1 MLQLETFLIDLVLQ
15 IRKARLREVQG
26 GRLRN
31 IIRDRSRAETLVSS
45 PSLKM
50 FQLEK
55 ATFYQRLIACNQ
67 LPILKVQQSGIPIM
81 KARQKAGLVVFEC
94 VTKEKILSLEL
105 LSNR

>member
-1 MLQLETFLIDLVLQ
+1 
-15 IRKARLREVQG
+15 
-26 GRLRN
+26 
-31 IIRDRSRAETLVSS
+31 
-45 PSLKM
+45 M

-105 LSNR
+105 LSNRWIHMDLNFLNHYKLKDTKKISFEWIISKT